1 MKSIILLLYL
11 YYEKN
16 ILMYMNKIEKLKIIS
31 MNRECNLITTHNHT
45 HNQIDYPFNLND
57 ESISLEDIQNIV
69 DYSYNIIQNII
80 SYYGE

>member
-1 MKSIILLLYL
+1 
-11 YYEKN
+11 
-16 ILMYMNKIEKLKIIS
+16 MYMNKIEKLKIIS
-31 MNRECNLITTHNHT
+31 MNRECNLITT